1 MSKLLLDENPLVILP
16 QLAVKIGLNEAIF
29 IQQTHYWLQKSKN
42 DFKGRKWTYN
52 SYEKLQEQFPF
63 FSISTIKRI
72 IKNLKNK
79 ELLIVDNFN
88 KDSRD
93 KTNWYSI
100 DYVKFNALIDG
111 SDVNGA
117 LGQSEP
123 MNKVNVN
130 QSDRVNLN
138 QCIKNK
144 SLTETTTENST
155 EKKNIKKDF
164 SFSLKLNTQFENL
177 SDEYKAKLKAYAVTK
192 DGSYSFED
200 FLNYH
205 IAKGS
210 KFKDWSRAYNTW
222 LSNSAKF
229 GKFNPKDYLYHHH
242 DPVANRDMF
251 KEFGTGNLF
260 CPKEL
265 RRIATLKVIEPT
277 QQPQQHIQPI
287 QDNSAQVSNMMSGL
301 AQGMRI

>member
-1 MSKLLLDENPLVILP
+1 MSKLLLDENPLIVLP

-29 IQQTHYWLQKSKN
+29 IQQIHYWLQKSKN
-42 DFKGRKWTYN
+42 VINGHKWTYN

-63 FSISTIKRI
+63 FSTSTIKRI
-72 IKNLKNK
+72 IKNLKEK

-88 KDSRD
+88 KDSRN
-93 KTNWYSI
+93 KTNWYAI
-100 DYVKFNALIDG
+100 NYTKFDALMDS
-111 SDVNGA
+111 SDVTDA

-123 MNKVNVN
+123 MDKVNLN
-130 QSDRVNLN
+130 QSDRVNLT
-138 QCIKNK
+138 QCIKVK

-164 SFSLKLNTQFENL
+164 SFSLKLNIQFENL
-177 SDEYKAKLKAYAVTK
+177 SEEYKSKLKAYAVTK

-229 GKFNPKDYLYHHH
+229 GGFNSKDHLYHHH
-242 DPVANRDMF
+242 DPVKDKYMF
-251 KEFGTGNLF
+251 KDFFTNDLY
-260 CPKEL
+260 CPDEL
-265 RRIATLKVIEPT
+265 RMIATLRVREPI
-277 QQPQQHIQPI
+277 QEQHQPT
-287 QDNSAQVSNMMSGL
+287 QDNSVQVNNIMQGL
-301 AQGMRI
+301 VQRMKV